1 MNTKIAIIDYKMSNL
16 FSVKAACEKVG
27 LSPIITSNGEEI
39 LSSDLAIL
47 PGVGAFGNAMD
58 NIKSLNLDKII
69 YKYIESGKF
78 FMGICLGLQ
87 LLFENS
93 EEFGY
98 AKQGLGIIKGTV
110 KKFNFKKNEKISVPQ
125 IGWNKI
131 FINEKKNNT
140 LPLKKDLNK
149 SYLYFVHSYYVV
161 PDDSKVILS
170 ETKYGEFNYCSSI
183 LKENIF
189 ACQFHPEKSGT
200 TGLEIYKNIR
210 DIYK

>member
-27 LSPIITSNGEEI
+27 LSPIVTSNGEEI

-47 PGVGAFGNAMD
+47 PGVGAFGSAMD

-110 KKFNFKKNEKISVPQ
+110 KKFNFKKNEKIYVPQ

-131 FINEKKNNT
+131 FINEKKSNT
-140 LPLKKDLNK
+140 LPLKKDLDK

-161 PDDSKVILS
+161 PEDSKVILS

-183 LKENIF
+183 LKDNIF

-210 DIYK
+210 DI

>member
-1 MNTKIAIIDYKMSNL
+1 MLKL
-16 FSVKAACEKVG
+16 HVKKVG
-27 LSPIITSNGEEI
+27 LSPIVTSNGEEI

-47 PGVGAFGNAMD
+47 PGVGAFGSAMD

-110 KKFNFKKNEKISVPQ
+110 KKFNFKKNEKIYIPQ

-131 FINEKKNNT
+131 FINEKK
-140 LPLKKDLNK
+140 
-149 SYLYFVHSYYVV
+149 
-161 PDDSKVILS
+161 VIL
-170 ETKYGEFNYCSSI
+170 F
-183 LKENIF
+183 L
-189 ACQFHPEKSGT
+189 
-200 TGLEIYKNIR
+200 
-210 DIYK
+210 

>member
-27 LSPIITSNGEEI
+27 LSPIVTSNGEEI

-47 PGVGAFGNAMD
+47 PGVGAFGSAMD

-110 KKFNFKKNEKISVPQ
+110 KKFNFKKNEKIYIPQ

-131 FINEKKNNT
+131 FINEKKSNT
-140 LPLKKDLNK
+140 LPLKKDLDK

-161 PDDSKVILS
+161 PEDSKVILS

-183 LKENIF
+183 LKDNIF

-210 DIYK
+210 DI